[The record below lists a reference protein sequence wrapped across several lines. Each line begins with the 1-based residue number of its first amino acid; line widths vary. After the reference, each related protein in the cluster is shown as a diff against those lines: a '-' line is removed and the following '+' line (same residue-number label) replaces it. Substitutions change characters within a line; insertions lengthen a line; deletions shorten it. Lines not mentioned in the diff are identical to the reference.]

1 MPDAM
6 TEFDLH
12 IFVAELM
19 RKAGRR
25 DVIFAH
31 VPNGEARNAV
41 TGAKL
46 KRMGVRPGFPD
57 FIFILPPHGRAAFLE
72 LKTEKG
78 RLSQTQKTFETDA
91 EQCGAYYAVAR
102 SPGEVEGIL
111 QAWQVLRLSQF
122 ERFGAVA

>member
-1 MPDAM
+1 M
-6 TEFDLH
+6 TEFQLH

-25 DVIFAH
+25 DVLWMTI
-31 VPNGEARNAV
+31 PNGEARNPI

-46 KRMGVRPGFPD
+46 KRMGVRAGAGDILFV
-57 FIFILPPHGRAAFLE
+57 LPPHGRAAFLE

-78 RLSQTQKTFETDA
+78 RLSSTQKTFETDA